1 MTGCARG
8 FTSSAPRRK
17 RVAEG
22 AGQKALMGALGELLP
37 QAPMG
42 AETPEVRCSKKSR
55 GVKEVEAPLIGAHIG
70 SPRLRHNSARNTM
83 RVNAQA
89 RRRGSHTA
97 LEGSLGSVL
106 AQDEEGTQR
115 NDSFGGRA
123 NSCGV
128 GSLVQVRSV
137 HLAYQ
142 RRLSGG
148 QSEMRGVKALRMG
161 SSAQGPGLVMSFF
174 MSGPRKTRPVHR
186 LQ

>member
-1 MTGCARG
+1 M
-8 FTSSAPRRK
+8 
-17 RVAEG
+17 
-22 AGQKALMGALGELLP
+22 
-37 QAPMG
+37 
-42 AETPEVRCSKKSR
+42 
-55 GVKEVEAPLIGAHIG
+55 
-70 SPRLRHNSARNTM
+70 
-83 RVNAQA
+83 
-89 RRRGSHTA
+89 
-97 LEGSLGSVL
+97 L

-174 MSGPRKTRPVHR
+174 MSGPRKTRLWSVELEAGVDGKIETASVLR
-186 LQ
+186 INCV

>member
-89 RRRGSHTA
+89 RRRGA
-97 LEGSLGSVL
+97 KRQADGSLGSVL

-115 NDSFGGRA
+115 HGSFDRRA
-123 NSCGV
+123 EGF
-128 GSLVQVRSV
+128 G
-137 HLAYQ
+137 
-142 RRLSGG
+142 
-148 QSEMRGVKALRMG
+148 
-161 SSAQGPGLVMSFF
+161 
-174 MSGPRKTRPVHR
+174 
-186 LQ
+186 